1 MMRGKVLQITR
12 RRRSKIFALILQSV
26 LLAGSLVV
34 TPGLF
39 AAGIGEESQSHQGHA
54 SPVSM
59 PVHAQAGPLLQD
71 KMLKAIEQIEREVK
85 TKGLFQGAGAHA
97 MQQGVLLVAED
108 KDKVKVTQG
117 ARCSA
122 QMPVRAYDISAINVE
137 ITVSRFGDF
146 YPGFMY
152 VLTEDVAGV
161 REEEKK
167 NQAARESEDPTFA
180 GGAVSNGLQGDLIQ
194 PLVIRANQ
202 GDCLKITLR
211 NQIADDPTNMIINGS
226 QMLVA
231 STGKPATANNPD
243 ALVATGKS
251 GEFEW
256 AIPTDL
262 QVGGRA
268 FHSHASRDQY
278 SLGLLG
284 SLVVEPRGSRFL
296 SPFTGEEM
304 KSGWEAMI
312 DVEKGSDFREF
323 VIFYHEAGDET
334 FRLLNRKGDMLPQR
348 DPHTDTYRP
357 AARLLNYRSEP
368 HGTRLEQQE
377 HLVGFAD
384 ESQGYGSYTFG
395 DPATTIPRSYLGDPA
410 TFRMVG
416 GSEIVHSHHLH
427 GGSIR
432 WARQPLT
439 SKLDPTLS
447 KNGPVKFPPISD
459 TSDRLDVQSI
469 GPSEIYDEVTEGG
482 SGGLQALAGEFV
494 FHCHIPQHYVT
505 GMWLSLIHI

>member
-1 MMRGKVLQITR
+1 MCGKKKQRTR
-12 RRRSKIFALILQSV
+12 
-26 LLAGSLVV
+26 
-34 TPGLF
+34 
-39 AAGIGEESQSHQGHA
+39 
-54 SPVSM
+54 
-59 PVHAQAGPLLQD
+59 
-71 KMLKAIEQIEREVK
+71 
-85 TKGLFQGAGAHA
+85 
-97 MQQGVLLVAED
+97 
-108 KDKVKVTQG
+108 
-117 ARCSA
+117 
-122 QMPVRAYDISAINVE
+122 
-137 ITVSRFGDF
+137 
-146 YPGFMY
+146 
-152 VLTEDVAGV
+152 
-161 REEEKK
+161 
-167 NQAARESEDPTFA
+167 AARDSEDPTFA

-202 GDCLKITLR
+202 GDCLRITLR
-211 NQIADDPTNMIINGS
+211 NEIADEPTNMIVNGS

-231 STGKPATANNPD
+231 KTGKPATANNPD
-243 ALVATGKS
+243 ALVPTGKS

-256 AIPTDL
+256 YIPIDL
-262 QVGGRA
+262 QEGGRA
-268 FHSHASRDQY
+268 FHSHASREQY

-284 SLVVEPRGSRFL
+284 SIVVEQRGSRHL
-296 SPFTGEEM
+296 SPFTAEEM

-312 DVEKGSDFREF
+312 DRATGSDFREF

-377 HLVGFAD
+377 HLIGFAD

-395 DPATTIPRSYLGDPA
+395 DPATTVPRSYLGDPA
-410 TFRMVG
+410 TFRMIG

-427 GGSIR
+427 GGTIR
-432 WARQPLT
+432 WARQPGT
-439 SKLDPTLS
+439 SRIDPTLS

-459 TSDRLDVQSI
+459 PSDRLDVQSI

-505 GMWLSLIHI
+505 GMWGFWRVYNTLQDTWVSDRRHEASG